1 MATATG
7 IADNCDPTR
16 SWSTRSSLRP
26 PGLSVPA
33 GPSLPLL
40 RSSRSSGSWEICF
53 PRLRASSR
61 IPDHRGVWV
70 RRKRKVSAN
79 AETVSKPVPDR
90 TRGHVAL
97 ALLAMGAMNVL
108 LVVALVVAVLT

>member
-1 MATATG
+1 
-7 IADNCDPTR
+7 
-16 SWSTRSSLRP
+16 LRP
-26 PGLSVPA
+26 DSFLVDPQLAQASGIIGA
-33 GPSLPLL
+33 GWAILAAVEELEEL
-40 RSSRSSGSWEICF
+40 RQLGNMF

-97 ALLAMGAMNVL
+97 ALLARGAMNVL
-108 LVVALVVAVLT
+108 WWLRSSWQCSPDAR